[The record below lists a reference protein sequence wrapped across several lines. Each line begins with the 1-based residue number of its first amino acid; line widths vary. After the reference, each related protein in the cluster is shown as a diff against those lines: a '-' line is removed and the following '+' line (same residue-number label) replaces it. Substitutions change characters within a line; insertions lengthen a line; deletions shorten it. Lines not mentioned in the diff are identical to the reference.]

1 MGRRRSG
8 KRRRS
13 SHGDGGGPKTKSPT
27 KTQPSSPAT
36 TRLATSPK
44 TAWVDSSFGE
54 EPKAVSEC
62 SSAQPPISPGASSY
76 EDTVQAEWVEAHLS
90 DDSADMTSSP
100 DGPVQATLADIID
113 CEMDEEPVMRLTE
126 TPESKRR
133 SLKVSHSEKVF
144 AKKVM
149 VISEVHTEDQHE
161 KFEATRDTTD
171 LKLMR
176 TDNGARCPEE
186 RVDGTTVKSGHR
198 VGRIA
203 DKISLFESRGVRA
216 VNRSNANLHRL
227 DISPARKVSRRLRE
241 FTEPAETRS
250 SSAPPSRT
258 VKERALNFN
267 TLQRRDE
274 TFALPF
280 GRWGVSGQT
289 LNDGHS
295 ETAGQT
301 SQTVGKPTANI
312 RTSWEK
318 PEVKLKAPS
327 NTDQTDSKS
336 QNSTLSESTSDSKNG
351 NKEAETTN
359 CSLQTVSSPTDETQ
373 QVKSPSRTS
382 SRSKKRRSKNVVH
395 PLSPTSKNKKETVQ
409 GKQALEDEKDTLLI
423 KMDSNPLKD
432 PKNVSKPT
440 DNYLKSI
447 SEKAAT
453 KNSEEIVINKPK
465 VPQKLA
471 NTLETKK
478 TQDSDSQRLQS
489 PQTLTSAFGTQPLYP
504 PTSRKKNSQTETSSI
519 VEQIEPAD
527 VKSETEEQQNF
538 NKKQLVPEHS
548 EREEQKNR
556 GTIVNTLFGELG
568 EPDPSV
574 TKEEKPPS
582 PEDLKEGS
590 SEDLS
595 VPANSIPAA
604 AWKDALQN
612 RESET
617 DEKVLPEKD
626 TAMRVPQG
634 KSISEKVQTPSK
646 RDQKDCLTAITK
658 KSKKNDSVTETT
670 NQNLEIKST
679 VTPKH
684 SNVVNMTKMPKQN
697 IDEENNLLLSTKT
710 TVKDTTTELTNQTTE
725 KDASSCRALTTPN
738 SEELKNQKD
747 QIDSKISPQIP
758 PTEERAQKK
767 GGPSPSSQSESREEQ
782 KEQTAANEDT
792 FPAIPSINENLLF
805 SLANKKPTSLSSTAN
820 DTFTEQP
827 GQANEKAISK
837 PASTDETASNLPASV
852 FEKTVPLTF
861 SLNEK
866 TTSPPASCNEKTTP
880 PPASLKEKT
889 TPPPTSSNEKTTTP
903 IASSNEKTTPP
914 PTSLN
919 VKSTPPPTSSNEKTT
934 PPPTSS
940 NEKTTPPLASSNE
953 KTTPSPASC
962 NEKTTPPLASSNEKT
977 TPSPASCNEKTTPPL
992 ASSNEKTTP
1001 SPASCNEKTTP
1012 PPASLNE
1019 KTTPPPTSSNEKTTT
1034 PLTSL
1039 DEKTRPPPASSD
1051 EKTTPPP
1058 AFNNETST
1066 PPSASSNK
1074 KATPPPASCNKN
1086 TTPPPDSLNEKTTPP
1101 PTSSNEKTTTPLTS
1115 LDEKTRPPHAS
1126 SDEKTTPPPAFNNE
1140 TSTPPSASSNK
1151 KATPPP
1157 ASCNKNTTPPP
1168 DSLNEK
1174 TTPLHTSSNEKTTPP
1189 LASSN
1194 EKSTPPPASSNEKT
1208 TPPPA
1213 SSNEKSTPPPTSS
1226 NEKST
1231 PPPTSSNEKTRPP
1244 PASSDE
1250 KTTPP
1255 PAFNNEKTTPPSALS
1270 NKKATPPPASSNE
1283 KTRPPPASSDEKTTP
1298 PPAFNNEKTTPPSA
1312 LSNKKATPPPA
1323 SSNEKTIPSPAS
1335 CNEKTT
1341 PPPASCNEK
1350 TTPPPASLN
1359 EKTTPPPTSSNEMT
1373 MTPLTSLDEK
1383 TRPPPASSDEKTT
1396 PPPAFNN
1403 ETSTPPSASSN
1414 IKATPPP
1421 ASCNKNTTPPPD
1433 SLNEKSSPPPAS
1445 CNEKTTPT
1453 PVSVKEKT
1461 TPLPKTSN
1469 EKTTTPLA
1477 SSNEKSTPPPTSSN
1491 EKSMP
1496 PPTSSN
1502 EKTTPPLASSNEM
1515 TMTPLTSLNEKIRPP
1530 PASSDEKT
1538 TPPTAFNNEKTT
1550 PPSALSN
1557 KKATPPPAS
1566 SNEKSTPPPTSL
1578 DGKSMPPPTSSNE
1591 MATPPLASS
1600 NEKTTPPPVPRNEK
1614 TTPPPASSNE
1624 KSMPPPTSSDEKTT
1638 PSLASSNEKTTPPP
1652 VPCNEKTTPPL
1663 ILTYEKTTP
1672 PQALS
1677 NEKTIPSSTS
1687 PDEKTTPS
1695 IASLNEKITPSP
1707 TLMNE
1712 KNTPHQ
1718 VSVNEV
1724 SHTLAS
1730 ASEKSPFPLSP
1741 IKHQSTDQ
1749 ATRKKEFILKPFIL
1763 PQIPSAPGRPSLN
1776 KDSLS
1781 SWLDV
1786 DHQRPKRK
1794 KQTISEPKLKLSSS
1808 VSETNLHDNSGEFDP
1823 DDFIANVKRLAMP
1836 FSLPKRKHNQLRLQA
1851 PPFAM
1856 PAIREDRCEKP
1867 FDPEEFQFGLRRTR
1881 REFTL
1886 DMAPA
1891 SISKSQNVE
1900 AKEDD
1905 TTPKQINSERKSI
1918 FTRSLLFQNT
1928 NKEPEEKNEEQKKEG
1943 SEESKTEPLVRSRLE
1958 RCSILSSLRNPS
1970 RVRRMDL
1977 LSPSEHPSEGPGSPS
1992 DAPESSTPQQTHTN
2006 PTAESPKQDKVK
2018 EVPANNEQTGANST
2032 QTGSQ
2037 VDPMT
2042 CEGPTNTLDLKT
2054 TSENPTVTM
2063 LTDTNASPSPIVTH
2077 TGSQDFPKPAKD
2089 NGHVVTPDRKPTS
2102 GDQTVAMEVDPS
2114 PFSTQTGSQPVK
2126 DNAPAMTPDLKT
2138 TSADPTVS
2146 IVTEANGLLKTSYQV
2161 APQPIKDDGP
2171 ARTLDLNTTLE
2182 DSMVTMLTDTNSS
2195 SPNSCSQT
2203 NSQVVLKPTNKDVP
2217 DMTLDLKTSVNPT
2230 ITTITE
2236 ADGPPPLPSFDD
2248 IKLPSYVEKLLPK
2261 EPETFPPSQR
2271 IDSLVTSVSLP
2282 DLNQTVKDNAAVSED
2297 LSILPA
2303 SHPSEAQTSQDDTPR
2318 EQPNI
2323 PAVRGFHRRPGKIV
2337 LFEHHQFSG
2346 QSFEFYRDVPDA
2358 THLQLSSVISVK
2370 VLRGCWILF
2379 EKPGFEGRCIALE
2392 EESII
2397 ELPNEWAEEAGQT
2410 CTPMIIGSI
2419 RLSVRDYTPPRIELF
2434 MEPSGMGRN
2443 FLYVED
2449 TEEVGSFGLPQ
2460 NTSSIKVHSGLWMV
2474 YSDPGFQGLL
2484 SVLEVGE
2491 YPIPES
2497 WGFPSPMVGSLRAL
2511 RMGVLKVEN
2520 SNGVKAV
2527 LYEKAGLTGRC
2538 VEVQGDVFS
2547 FRRSETDHG
2556 DLDGHG
2562 LRCVESLKIVGGLW
2576 VGYEREGFEG
2586 QQFVLEEGEYL
2597 DWRDWGG
2604 MCQRLLSLRPVIT
2617 DVSSAHMKMFND
2629 FDFGERGGNM
2639 DLLEPLENTADTSFG
2654 PHTCSIDVLS
2664 GVWVAF
2670 EDPGF
2675 SGQLYVLEKGL
2686 YGSPE
2691 DWGASNSRI
2700 SSVMPVTRE
2709 NLGGRCH
2716 FKIQL
2721 FSEAEL
2727 CGTSVL
2733 LDDSLP
2739 TMPDGFTMRSCR
2751 VLAGSWLAF
2760 AVEGFSGP
2768 QCVLEEG
2775 VYPDLRSMGFTQD
2788 DASVMSLQPTGHEFT
2803 LPSIGL
2809 FERSGLK
2816 GRRTLLKSSSVNL
2829 QFTDS
2834 CTRVSSILVEGGM
2847 WVLYESN
2854 NFRGSQFL
2862 LRPGV
2867 VPDWSK
2873 LSDWP
2878 RIRSLRPLIQKQAHF
2893 RLWNKEAGLL
2903 MSITGQLG
2911 DIKLMRIQATEETGG
2926 MDQIWLYRDG
2936 HLQCMG
2942 LVDCCV
2948 DVGSGVPMAGSRAV
2962 LSSEPGQSQQLWNIT
2977 ADGLIRNNAA
2987 PNLVLEVKG
2996 GQQFNKT
3003 QIILNEFNP
3012 NKMNQRWSLEIL

>member
-13 SHGDGGGPKTKSPT
+13 SHGEGGGPKTKSPT
-27 KTQPSSPAT
+27 KTQPGSPAT
-36 TRLATSPK
+36 TSLATSPK

-54 EPKAVSEC
+54 VPKAVSEC
-62 SSAQPPISPGASSY
+62 SSAQPPISPGAGSC
-76 EDTVQAEWVEAHLS
+76 EDNVRAEWVEAYLS
-90 DDSADMTSSP
+90 EDAADTMSSP

-149 VISEVHTEDQHE
+149 VTPVVHTEDQRE
-161 KFEATRDTTD
+161 KFKAARDTTD
-171 LKLMR
+171 LKLKR
-176 TDNGARCPEE
+176 TDDGARRPEQN
-186 RVDGTTVKSGHR
+186 VDITTVKSSHH

-203 DKISLFESRGVRA
+203 DKISLFESCGVQAVKRG
-216 VNRSNANLHRL
+216 STNLQRL
-227 DISPARKVSRRLRE
+227 DISPARKVSRHLRE
-241 FTEPAETRS
+241 FTGPAETRS
-250 SSAPPSRT
+250 SSAPPSQT

-267 TLQRRDE
+267 TGQRRDE
-274 TFALPF
+274 TFALPS

-289 LNDGHS
+289 LKDGHS
-295 ETAGQT
+295 KTTGQT
-301 SQTVGKPTANI
+301 SQYSENIGKPTANT

-336 QNSTLSESTSDSKNG
+336 QNSTLSESKSDSKNG

-359 CSLQTVSSPTDETQ
+359 CSLQTVSSPTDETS
-373 QVKSPSRTS
+373 QVKSPSRTG
-382 SRSKKRRSKNVVH
+382 SRSKKRRSKDVVQ

-409 GKQALEDEKDTLLI
+409 GKQALKDEKSTLEITIDT
-423 KMDSNPLKD
+423 NPLKD
-432 PKNVSKPT
+432 TKNASETT
-440 DNYLKSI
+440 DKYLKST

-453 KNSEEIVINKPK
+453 KNSEEIVKNKPK

-471 NTLETKK
+471 NAMEILPSTKK
-478 TQDSDSQRLQS
+478 TQDSDSQRLPS
-489 PQTLTSAFGTQPLYP
+489 PQTVTSAFGTQPLCS
-504 PTSRKKNSQTETSSI
+504 PTSRKKNSQTESSSI
-519 VEQIEPAD
+519 VEQIGPVD
-527 VKSETEEQQNF
+527 LKSETEEKQNF
-538 NKKQLVPEHS
+538 NKKQPVTEHS
-548 EREEQKNR
+548 EREQGEEQKNR

-595 VPANSIPAA
+595 APANSIPAA
-604 AWKDALQN
+604 SWKDAMQN
-612 RESET
+612 RENET

-626 TAMRVPQG
+626 TATCVPQG
-634 KSISEKVQTPSK
+634 KSISENDSKSDKVQTLSK
-646 RDQKDCLTAITK
+646 RDQKDCLTAITN
-658 KSKKNDSVTETT
+658 KSKKNYNVTETT
-670 NQNLEIKST
+670 NQNLAIKST

-684 SNVVNMTKMPKQN
+684 SNVVNTTKTTKQN

-710 TVKDTTTELTNQTTE
+710 TEKDTTTELTSQTTE
-725 KDASSCRALTTPN
+725 KDRALTTTN
-738 SEELKNQKD
+738 SEDLKNQND
-747 QIDSKISPQIP
+747 QMDSKISPQIP
-758 PTEERAQKK
+758 PTEERAHKK

-782 KEQTAANEDT
+782 KTQTAANDRGLKQEQEGIRASTETEGGDTTETQSEMTLKVNGKKRKEKKGDQSGEKIFCSSNEDT

-805 SLANKKPTSLSSTAN
+805 SSAKKKPTSLSSTAN
-820 DTFTEQP
+820 DIFTEQP

-852 FEKTVPLTF
+852 GEKAVPLTN
-861 SLNEK
+861 SLHEK
-866 TTSPPASCNEKTTP
+866 NTSPPAFNNEKTTP
-880 PPASLKEKT
+880 P
-889 TPPPTSSNEKTTTP
+889 
-903 IASSNEKTTPP
+903 
-914 PTSLN
+914 
-919 VKSTPPPTSSNEKTT
+919 
-934 PPPTSS
+934 
-940 NEKTTPPLASSNE
+940 
-953 KTTPSPASC
+953 
-962 NEKTTPPLASSNEKT
+962 
-977 TPSPASCNEKTTPPL
+977 
-992 ASSNEKTTP
+992 
-1001 SPASCNEKTTP
+1001 PASCNEKTTP

-1039 DEKTRPPPASSD
+1039 NEKTRSPPASSNEKTTPPPAFNNENSTPPSASSNEKTMPPLASSKEKTTPPPASCNEKSTPPPASLNEKTTPPPASSNEKTTTPLTSLNEKTTPPPALSD

-1058 AFNNETST
+1058 AFNNENPMPPSASSNKKATPPHASCNKNTT

-1074 KATPPPASCNKN
+1074 KATPPP
-1086 TTPPPDSLNEKTTPP
+1086 TL
-1101 PTSSNEKTTTPLTS
+1101 SNEKTTTPL
-1115 LDEKTRPPHAS
+1115 AS
-1126 SDEKTTPPPAFNNE
+1126 SNKKTTPPP
-1140 TSTPPSASSNK
+1140 TS
-1151 KATPPP
+1151 
-1157 ASCNKNTTPPP
+1157 
-1168 DSLNEK
+1168 L
-1174 TTPLHTSSNEKTTPP
+1174 
-1189 LASSN
+1189 
-1194 EKSTPPPASSNEKT
+1194 
-1208 TPPPA
+1208 
-1213 SSNEKSTPPPTSS
+1213 

-1231 PPPTSSNEKTRPP
+1231 PPPTSSNEKTMPP
-1244 PASSDE
+1244 LASS
-1250 KTTPP
+1250 
-1255 PAFNNEKTTPPSALS
+1255 
-1270 NKKATPPPASSNE
+1270 
-1283 KTRPPPASSDEKTTP
+1283 
-1298 PPAFNNEKTTPPSA
+1298 
-1312 LSNKKATPPPA
+1312 
-1323 SSNEKTIPSPAS
+1323 
-1335 CNEKTT
+1335 NEKTT

-1359 EKTTPPPTSSNEMT
+1359 EKTAPPPTSSKEKST
-1373 MTPLTSLDEK
+1373 TPLTSLNEK
-1383 TRPPPASSDEKTT
+1383 TRPPPALSDEKTT

-1403 ETSTPPSASSN
+1403 ENPAPPSASSN
-1414 IKATPPP
+1414 KKTTTPP
-1421 ASCNKNTTPPPD
+1421 ASCNKNTTPPPA
-1433 SLNEKSSPPPAS
+1433 SLKEKNTPPPTSSNEKTMPPLASSNEKTTPPPAS
-1445 CNEKTTPT
+1445 CNEKTTPPPASLNEKT
-1453 PVSVKEKT
+1453 APPPTSSKEKST
-1461 TPLPKTSN
+1461 TPLIS
-1469 EKTTTPLA
+1469 L
-1477 SSNEKSTPPPTSSN
+1477 NEKSTPPPTSSN
-1491 EKSMP
+1491 GKTTPPLASSNEKTTPPPASRNENTTPPPTSLNEKSTP

-1502 EKTTPPLASSNEM
+1502 EKTTPPLASSNEK
-1515 TMTPLTSLNEKIRPP
+1515 TTPP
-1530 PASSDEKT
+1530 PASCNEKTTPPPISSDEKT
-1538 TPPTAFNNEKTT
+1538 IKLHTSFNEKTAPSPALYKEKTTPPIISTNEKTT

-1557 KKATPPPAS
+1557 
-1566 SNEKSTPPPTSL
+1566 EKTIPS
-1578 DGKSMPPPTSSNE
+1578 PTSSNG
-1591 MATPPLASS
+1591 
-1600 NEKTTPPPVPRNEK
+1600 KTTPP
-1614 TTPPPASSNE
+1614 TAS
-1624 KSMPPPTSSDEKTT
+1624 
-1638 PSLASSNEKTTPPP
+1638 L
-1652 VPCNEKTTPPL
+1652 NEKTTPPL
-1663 ILTYEKTTP
+1663 
-1672 PQALS
+1672 
-1677 NEKTIPSSTS
+1677 
-1687 PDEKTTPS
+1687 
-1695 IASLNEKITPSP
+1695 ASLNEKITPSP
-1707 TLMNE
+1707 TLKNE
-1712 KNTPHQ
+1712 KNMPHQ
-1718 VSVNEV
+1718 VQVNEV

-1730 ASEKSPFPLSP
+1730 ASEKSPSPLSP

-1749 ATRKKEFILKPFIL
+1749 ATRKKEFIPKPFIL

-1776 KDSLS
+1776 RDSPS

-1786 DHQRPKRK
+1786 DHQQPKRK
-1794 KQTISEPKLKLSSS
+1794 NQFQTISEPKLKLSSS
-1808 VSETNLHDNSGEFDP
+1808 VSETNLLDKSGEFDP

-1836 FSLPKRKHNQLRLQA
+1836 FSLPQRKHNQLRLQA

-1856 PAIREDRCEKP
+1856 PAIREVRCETP
-1867 FDPEEFQFGLRRTR
+1867 FDPEEFQFGLRRR
-1881 REFTL
+1881 KREFTL
-1886 DMAPA
+1886 DMAPT
-1891 SISKSQNVE
+1891 SISKSQNIE
-1900 AKEDD
+1900 DKEDVSS
-1905 TTPKQINSERKSI
+1905 TPKQINPERESI
-1918 FTRSLLFQNT
+1918 LTRSLLFQRAK
-1928 NKEPEEKNEEQKKEG
+1928 KEPEEKDEGQKKEG
-1943 SEESKTEPLVRSRLE
+1943 SEERKTEPLARSRLE
-1958 RCSILSSLRNPS
+1958 RCSILNSLRNPS

-1977 LSPSEHPSEGPGSPS
+1977 LSPTEHPSEGLLSPS
-1992 DAPESSTPQQTHTN
+1992 DAPGSSTPQQTHPK

-2037 VDPMT
+2037 VDLKPMNY
-2042 CEGPTNTLDLKT
+2042 EGPAITLDLNT

-2063 LTDTNASPSPIVTH
+2063 LTDTNASHPPSFTH
-2077 TGSQDFPKPAKD
+2077 TGSQVIPKPAKD
-2089 NGHVVTPDRKPTS
+2089 DGLVVTPDRKS
-2102 GDQTVAMEVDPS
+2102 I
-2114 PFSTQTGSQPVK
+2114 
-2126 DNAPAMTPDLKT
+2126 
-2138 TSADPTVS
+2138 SADPTVS
-2146 IVTEANGLLKTSYQV
+2146 IVTEANGLLPSNCTKTSYQV

-2171 ARTLDLNTTLE
+2171 ARILDLTTTLE
-2182 DSMVTMLTDTNSS
+2182 DSMVTMLTDTNAS
-2195 SPNSCSQT
+2195 SPNSCNQT
-2203 NSQVVLKPTNKDVP
+2203 NSQVVLKLTNNDVP
-2217 DMTLDLKTSVNPT
+2217 AMTSDLKTSVNPT
-2230 ITTITE
+2230 ITMITE

-2248 IKLPSYVEKLLPK
+2248 IKLPSYVEKFLPK
-2261 EPETFPPSQR
+2261 EPERVPPSHK
-2271 IDSLVTSVSLP
+2271 IDSLVTRESDYIP
-2282 DLNQTVKDNAAVSED
+2282 DLNQTVKDNAAITED
-2297 LSILPA
+2297 LSILP
-2303 SHPSEAQTSQDDTPR
+2303 SSQPSEAQTSQDDIQR

-2337 LFEHHQFSG
+2337 IFEHHQFSG
-2346 QSFEFYRDVPDA
+2346 HSFEFYRDEPDA

-2370 VLRGCWILF
+2370 VVRGCWILF

-2392 EESII
+2392 EEGIT

-2410 CTPMIIGSI
+2410 STPMIIGSI

-2484 SVLEVGE
+2484 AVLEVGE

-2497 WGFPSPMVGSLRAL
+2497 WGFPSPMVGSMRAL

-2520 SNGVKAV
+2520 PNGVKAV
-2527 LYEKAGLTGRC
+2527 LYEKAGLKGHC
-2538 VEVQGDVFS
+2538 MEVQGDVFS
-2547 FRRSETDHG
+2547 FRRRETDRS

-2562 LRCVESLKIVGGLW
+2562 LRCVESLKIIGGLW

-2604 MCQRLLSLRPVIT
+2604 MGQKLLSLRPVIT
-2617 DVSSAHMKMFND
+2617 DVSSPHMKMFND
-2629 FDFGERGGNM
+2629 FDFGERGGNI
-2639 DLLEPLENTADTSFG
+2639 DLLEPLENTAETSYG

-2700 SSVMPVTRE
+2700 SSVIPVTQE
-2709 NLGGRCH
+2709 NLGGTCH

-2727 CGTSVL
+2727 SGMSVL

-2760 AVEGFSGP
+2760 AVECFSGP

-2775 VYPDLRSMGFTQD
+2775 IYPDLRSMGFTQH
-2788 DASVMSLQPTGHEFT
+2788 DASVMSLQPTGHEFS

-2809 FERSGLK
+2809 FERSGLR

-2878 RIRSLRPLIQKQAHF
+2878 RIGSLRPLIQKQAHF
-2893 RLWNKEAGLL
+2893 RLRNKEVGLL

-2911 DIKLMRIQATEETGG
+2911 DIKLMRIQAAEETGG

-2936 HLQCMG
+2936 QLQCMW
-2942 LVDCCV
+2942 LADCCV
-2948 DVGSGVPMAGSRAV
+2948 DVSSGVPMAGSRAV

-2977 ADGLIRNNAA
+2977 TDGLIRNNAA
-2987 PNLVLEVKG
+2987 PNLVLEIKG
-2996 GQQFNKT
+2996 GQQFDKT